1 MVPDAD
7 LVTSLKEA
15 IDKEC
20 KMRDAANK
28 LLGLSKNNKQSMEA
42 SKGVCVCCC
51 VWLLGVV
58 IVPFPTVYVHCV
70 KLNVHVIRHS

>member
-1 MVPDAD
+1 MFPVSLYIQVVPDAD

-42 SKGVCVCCC
+42 SKGVC
-51 VWLLGVV
+51 
-58 IVPFPTVYVHCV
+58 
-70 KLNVHVIRHS
+70 